1 MKKLDFFSFLMSLV
15 VISFFSSCSSTK
27 YGAHFQA
34 GNNHSHSYAKQ
45 DKAKETN
52 PIPQAEISSETAD
65 GIEAPVEAVSATKDA
80 SSPIASVKEVKGASE
95 APEAEDLT
103 KRQEEVIMEVKE
115 RVQHMTPKE
124 KRELR
129 REVRKIRLADYTKDL
144 PLYENLGVQDIQQET
159 QVNILA
165 LIFAILI
172 PPLGVFLHQGE
183 INNKFWISL
192 LLTLLFVVPG
202 IVYSVLVV
210 LGIV

>member
-1 MKKLDFFSFLMSLV
+1 MKNLDFLSFLLSLV

-34 GNNHSHSYAKQ
+34 GNKQSHSYAKQ

-52 PIPQAEISSETAD
+52 PIPQAEISLEMADAVET
-65 GIEAPVEAVSATKDA
+65 PVEAVRATKDA
-80 SSPIASVKEVKGASE
+80 SSPIASVKEVKGAYDS
-95 APEAEDLT
+95 PEAEDLA
-103 KRQEEVIMEVKE
+103 KRQKEIIMEVKE
-115 RVQHMTPKE
+115 RVQNMTPKE

-144 PLYENLGVQDIQQET
+144 PLYEYDEVQDIQQET
-159 QVNILA
+159 EVNILA
-165 LIFAILI
+165 LIFAIFI
-172 PPLGVFLHQGE
+172 PPLGVFIHQGE

-210 LGIV
+210 LEIV